1 MQSGPKNPGQQ
12 AAACTQEVTTVAQ
25 DAHSSQEGAGEWGEV
40 GGTFT
45 VTLTRQDWEQPLT
58 PTPTLAPNGYQDC
71 LLKMQ
76 PDMMPP

>member
-1 MQSGPKNPGQQ
+1 MGQSGW
-12 AAACTQEVTTVAQ
+12 
-25 DAHSSQEGAGEWGEV
+25 D
-40 GGTFT
+40 FT

-58 PTPTLAPNGYQDC
+58 PTPTLGPNGYQDC